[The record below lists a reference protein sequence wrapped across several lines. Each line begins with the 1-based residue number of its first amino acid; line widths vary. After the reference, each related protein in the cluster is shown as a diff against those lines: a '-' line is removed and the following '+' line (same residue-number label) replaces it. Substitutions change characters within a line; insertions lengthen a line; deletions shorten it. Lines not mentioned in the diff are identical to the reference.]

1 MRVHGTQ
8 NLDIRSFPCL
18 WVVDRTLGHQLRSGK
33 LGDHV
38 RSLGHTIHWL
48 GDHLADH
55 FGREIPLLE
64 DRLDLCLVSLDCDHE
79 HPLL

>member
-1 MRVHGTQ
+1 MRVHCTQ
-8 NLDIRSFPCL
+8 DLDVRSFPRL
-18 WVVDRTLGHQLRSGK
+18 GIVDRTLGHQLRAGK

-64 DRLDLCLVSLDCDHE
+64 DRLDLGLVSLDRDHE
-79 HPLL
+79 HPFL